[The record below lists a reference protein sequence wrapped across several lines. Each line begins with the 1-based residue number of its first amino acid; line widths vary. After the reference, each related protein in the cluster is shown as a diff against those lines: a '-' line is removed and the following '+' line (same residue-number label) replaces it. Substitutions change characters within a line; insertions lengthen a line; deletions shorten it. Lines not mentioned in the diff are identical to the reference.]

1 MGFHQKQRMP
11 WPNYWPDVKL
21 LVNNF
26 FSLVGPNSEILPVP
40 HARFR
45 VLRSTTTPPHSL
57 KVIEGISIFKS
68 KMVNKSFILAHKA
81 CFVNSSEG
89 KSICME
95 ISNNKVSGTAA
106 VRAAGNKIK
115 SKNLYETV
123 REKTNNLGF
132 QPGPTQTG
140 LYKHRRWLETG
151 NFGFRKMRNCTIRVA
166 KTKALISFAV
176 TAKLI
181 CVFVFAYAD
190 CCFFHG
196 AAHIKLEYQ
205 TCHFTFLQIT
215 QFEIH
220 LCMVEQ
226 LT

>member
-1 MGFHQKQRMP
+1 MCLAQGH
-11 WPNYWPDVKL
+11 NTVT
-21 LVNNF
+21 
-26 FSLVGPNSEILPVP
+26 LVGIEPRTS
-40 HARFR
+40 RFR

-151 NFGFRKMRNCTIRVA
+151 NFGFRKMRNCTICVA

-176 TAKLI
+176 RGYREADLRL
-181 CVFVFAYAD
+181 CFRLCRLLVFPW
-190 CCFFHG
+190 G
-196 AAHIKLEYQ
+196 GSYQ
-205 TCHFTFLQIT
+205 TRIPDLPLYFFTNHTI
-215 QFEIH
+215 
-220 LCMVEQ
+220 
-226 LT
+226 